1 MEDTERPM
9 EELVGESR
17 TGEERGFVGGSED
30 RENKDGA
37 EATGAW
43 IDDTGEIMVAEGVS
57 EMEESEVVGEIGAAE
72 DAVWETDAAADEV
85 DAAAD
90 EVDGAEDDVVNGAED
105 DVVDGAK
112 DDVVDGAE
120 DDVVD
125 GAEDDVVNGAEDDVV
140 DGAEDD
146 VVNGAEDDVV
156 NGAEDD
162 VVNGAKDDVVDGAED
177 KVDAPDTGIKGIN
190 PEVVG
195 VRADFDNAIDD
206 TGEMGVGEDSG
217 MSNDESEAI

>member
-57 EMEESEVVGEIGAAE
+57 EMDESEVVGEIGAAE

-85 DAAAD
+85 D
-90 EVDGAEDDVVNGAED
+90 GAED
-105 DVVDGAK
+105 DVVD
-112 DDVVDGAE
+112 
-120 DDVVD
+120 
-125 GAEDDVVNGAEDDVV
+125 
-140 DGAEDD
+140 
-146 VVNGAEDDVV
+146 GAEDDVV

>member
-1 MEDTERPM
+1 M

-57 EMEESEVVGEIGAAE
+57 EMDESEVVGEIGAAE

-85 DAAAD
+85 D
-90 EVDGAEDDVVNGAED
+90 
-105 DVVDGAK
+105 
-112 DDVVDGAE
+112 GAE

-125 GAEDDVVNGAEDDVV
+125 GAEDNVVN
-140 DGAEDD
+140 
-146 VVNGAEDDVV
+146 
-156 NGAEDD
+156 
-162 VVNGAKDDVVDGAED
+162 GAED

-195 VRADFDNAIDD
+195 ARADFDNAIDD

>member
-57 EMEESEVVGEIGAAE
+57 EMDESEVVGEIGAAE
-72 DAVWETDAAADEV
+72 DAVWETDAAADE
-85 DAAAD
+85 
-90 EVDGAEDDVVNGAED
+90 
-105 DVVDGAK
+105 
-112 DDVVDGAE
+112 VDGAE

-146 VVNGAEDDVV
+146 VVDGAEDNVV
-156 NGAEDD
+156 N
-162 VVNGAKDDVVDGAED
+162 GAED

-195 VRADFDNAIDD
+195 ARADFDNAIDD

>member
-57 EMEESEVVGEIGAAE
+57 EMDESEVVGEIGAAE

-85 DAAAD
+85 D
-90 EVDGAEDDVVNGAED
+90 
-105 DVVDGAK
+105 
-112 DDVVDGAE
+112 GAE

-125 GAEDDVVNGAEDDVV
+125 GAEDDVVN
-140 DGAEDD
+140 
-146 VVNGAEDDVV
+146 
-156 NGAEDD
+156 
-162 VVNGAKDDVVDGAED
+162 GAED

-195 VRADFDNAIDD
+195 ARADFDNAIDD

>member
-57 EMEESEVVGEIGAAE
+57 EMDESEVVGEIGAAE

-85 DAAAD
+85 D
-90 EVDGAEDDVVNGAED
+90 GAE
-105 DVVDGAK
+105 

-125 GAEDDVVNGAEDDVV
+125 GAEDDVV
-140 DGAEDD
+140 DGAEDN
-146 VVNGAEDDVV
+146 VVNGAEGVV
-156 NGAEDD
+156 N
-162 VVNGAKDDVVDGAED
+162 GAED

-195 VRADFDNAIDD
+195 ARADFDNAIDD

>member
-57 EMEESEVVGEIGAAE
+57 EMDESEVVGEIGAAE
-72 DAVWETDAAADEV
+72 DAVWETDAAADE
-85 DAAAD
+85 
-90 EVDGAEDDVVNGAED
+90 
-105 DVVDGAK
+105 
-112 DDVVDGAE
+112 VDGAE

-140 DGAEDD
+140 DGAEDN
-146 VVNGAEDDVV
+146 VVN
-156 NGAEDD
+156 
-162 VVNGAKDDVVDGAED
+162 GAED

-195 VRADFDNAIDD
+195 ARADFDNAIDD

>member
-57 EMEESEVVGEIGAAE
+57 EMDESEVVGEIGAAE

-85 DAAAD
+85 D
-90 EVDGAEDDVVNGAED
+90 
-105 DVVDGAK
+105 
-112 DDVVDGAE
+112 
-120 DDVVD
+120 

-140 DGAEDD
+140 DGAEDNVVD
-146 VVNGAEDDVV
+146 GAEDNVVNGAEGVV
-156 NGAEDD
+156 N
-162 VVNGAKDDVVDGAED
+162 GAED

-195 VRADFDNAIDD
+195 ARADFDNAIDD

>member
-85 DAAAD
+85 D
-90 EVDGAEDDVVNGAED
+90 
-105 DVVDGAK
+105 
-112 DDVVDGAE
+112 
-120 DDVVD
+120 
-125 GAEDDVVNGAEDDVV
+125 
-140 DGAEDD
+140 
-146 VVNGAEDDVV
+146 
-156 NGAEDD
+156 GAEDD

>member
-85 DAAAD
+85 D
-90 EVDGAEDDVVNGAED
+90 
-105 DVVDGAK
+105 
-112 DDVVDGAE
+112 
-120 DDVVD
+120 
-125 GAEDDVVNGAEDDVV
+125 
-140 DGAEDD
+140 
-146 VVNGAEDDVV
+146 GAEDDVV

>member
-1 MEDTERPM
+1 M

-57 EMEESEVVGEIGAAE
+57 EMDESEVVGEIGAAE

-85 DAAAD
+85 D
-90 EVDGAEDDVVNGAED
+90 GAE
-105 DVVDGAK
+105 

-125 GAEDDVVNGAEDDVV
+125 GAEDDVV
-140 DGAEDD
+140 DGAEDN
-146 VVNGAEDDVV
+146 VVNGAEGVV
-156 NGAEDD
+156 N
-162 VVNGAKDDVVDGAED
+162 GAED

-195 VRADFDNAIDD
+195 ARADFDNAIDD

>member
-57 EMEESEVVGEIGAAE
+57 EMDESEVVGEIGAAE
-72 DAVWETDAAADEV
+72 DAAWET

-90 EVDGAEDDVVNGAED
+90 EVDGAEDDVV
-105 DVVDGAK
+105 
-112 DDVVDGAE
+112 DGAE
-120 DDVVD
+120 DN
-125 GAEDDVVNGAEDDVV
+125 VVNGAE
-140 DGAEDD
+140 G
-146 VVNGAEDDVV
+146 VVN
-156 NGAEDD
+156 
-162 VVNGAKDDVVDGAED
+162 GAED

-195 VRADFDNAIDD
+195 ARADFDNAIDD

>member
-85 DAAAD
+85 D
-90 EVDGAEDDVVNGAED
+90 GAEDDVVNGA
-105 DVVDGAK
+105 K
-112 DDVVDGAE
+112 
-120 DDVVD
+120 
-125 GAEDDVVNGAEDDVV
+125 DDVV

-156 NGAEDD
+156 N
-162 VVNGAKDDVVDGAED
+162 GAED

>member
-57 EMEESEVVGEIGAAE
+57 EMDESEVVGEIGAAE

-85 DAAAD
+85 D
-90 EVDGAEDDVVNGAED
+90 
-105 DVVDGAK
+105 
-112 DDVVDGAE
+112 GAE

-125 GAEDDVVNGAEDDVV
+125 GAEDNVVNS
-140 DGAEDD
+140 
-146 VVNGAEDDVV
+146 
-156 NGAEDD
+156 
-162 VVNGAKDDVVDGAED
+162 AED

>member
-57 EMEESEVVGEIGAAE
+57 EMDESEVVGEIGAAE
-72 DAVWETDAAADEV
+72 DAVWETDAAADE
-85 DAAAD
+85 
-90 EVDGAEDDVVNGAED
+90 
-105 DVVDGAK
+105 
-112 DDVVDGAE
+112 
-120 DDVVD
+120 VD

-162 VVNGAKDDVVDGAED
+162 VVDGAEDDVVDNAEGVVNGAED

-195 VRADFDNAIDD
+195 ARADFDNAIDD

>member
-57 EMEESEVVGEIGAAE
+57 EMDESEVVGEIGAAE
-72 DAVWETDAAADEV
+72 DAVWETVAAADE
-85 DAAAD
+85 
-90 EVDGAEDDVVNGAED
+90 
-105 DVVDGAK
+105 
-112 DDVVDGAE
+112 VDGAE

-146 VVNGAEDDVV
+146 VVDGAEDNVV
-156 NGAEDD
+156 NS
-162 VVNGAKDDVVDGAED
+162 AED

-195 VRADFDNAIDD
+195 ARADFDNAIDD

>member
-85 DAAAD
+85 D
-90 EVDGAEDDVVNGAED
+90 GAE
-105 DVVDGAK
+105 

-120 DDVVD
+120 DDVVND
-125 GAEDDVVNGAEDDVV
+125 AEDNVVNGAEDDVVNGAEDDVVNGAEDDVV

-146 VVNGAEDDVV
+146 VVDGAEDNVV
-156 NGAEDD
+156 NS
-162 VVNGAKDDVVDGAED
+162 AED

>member
-57 EMEESEVVGEIGAAE
+57 EMDESEVVGEIGAAE

-85 DAAAD
+85 D
-90 EVDGAEDDVVNGAED
+90 GAE
-105 DVVDGAK
+105 

-125 GAEDDVVNGAEDDVV
+125 GAEDDVV
-140 DGAEDD
+140 DGAEDN
-146 VVNGAEDDVV
+146 VVN
-156 NGAEDD
+156 
-162 VVNGAKDDVVDGAED
+162 GAED

-195 VRADFDNAIDD
+195 ARADFDNAIDD

>member
-85 DAAAD
+85 D
-90 EVDGAEDDVVNGAED
+90 GAED
-105 DVVDGAK
+105 DVVDGT
-112 DDVVDGAE
+112 
-120 DDVVD
+120 
-125 GAEDDVVNGAEDDVV
+125 
-140 DGAEDD
+140 
-146 VVNGAEDDVV
+146 EDDVV

>member
-57 EMEESEVVGEIGAAE
+57 EMDESEVVGEIGAAE

-85 DAAAD
+85 DGAED
-90 EVDGAEDDVVNGAED
+90 DVVDGAEDDVVNGAE
-105 DVVDGAK
+105 

-146 VVNGAEDDVV
+146 VVDGAEDNVV
-156 NGAEDD
+156 NS
-162 VVNGAKDDVVDGAED
+162 AED

>member
-85 DAAAD
+85 D
-90 EVDGAEDDVVNGAED
+90 
-105 DVVDGAK
+105 
-112 DDVVDGAE
+112 GAE

-125 GAEDDVVNGAEDDVV
+125 GAEDNVVNGAE
-140 DGAEDD
+140 G
-146 VVNGAEDDVV
+146 VVN
-156 NGAEDD
+156 
-162 VVNGAKDDVVDGAED
+162 GAED

-195 VRADFDNAIDD
+195 ARADFDNAIDD

>member
-57 EMEESEVVGEIGAAE
+57 EMDESEVVGEIGAAE

-85 DAAAD
+85 D
-90 EVDGAEDDVVNGAED
+90 GAEDDVVN
-105 DVVDGAK
+105 
-112 DDVVDGAE
+112 
-120 DDVVD
+120 

-146 VVNGAEDDVV
+146 VVDGAEDDVV
-156 NGAEDD
+156 DGAEDN
-162 VVNGAKDDVVDGAED
+162 VVNGAEGVVNGAED

-195 VRADFDNAIDD
+195 ARADFDNAIDD

>member
-57 EMEESEVVGEIGAAE
+57 EMDESEVVGEIGAAE
-72 DAVWETDAAADEV
+72 DAVWETDAAADE
-85 DAAAD
+85 
-90 EVDGAEDDVVNGAED
+90 
-105 DVVDGAK
+105 
-112 DDVVDGAE
+112 VDGAE

-140 DGAEDD
+140 DGAEDN
-146 VVNGAEDDVV
+146 VVNS
-156 NGAEDD
+156 
-162 VVNGAKDDVVDGAED
+162 AED

>member
-57 EMEESEVVGEIGAAE
+57 EMDESEVVGEIGAAE

-85 DAAAD
+85 D
-90 EVDGAEDDVVNGAED
+90 
-105 DVVDGAK
+105 
-112 DDVVDGAE
+112 
-120 DDVVD
+120 
-125 GAEDDVVNGAEDDVV
+125 GAEDDVV

-162 VVNGAKDDVVDGAED
+162 VVNGAEDDVVDGAEDDVVDGAEDNVVNSAED

-190 PEVVG
+190 PKVVG

>member
-57 EMEESEVVGEIGAAE
+57 EMDESEVVGEIGAAE

-85 DAAAD
+85 D
-90 EVDGAEDDVVNGAED
+90 GAEDDVVN
-105 DVVDGAK
+105 
-112 DDVVDGAE
+112 
-120 DDVVD
+120 

-146 VVNGAEDDVV
+146 VVDGAEDNVVDGAEDNVV
-156 NGAEDD
+156 NGAEG
-162 VVNGAKDDVVDGAED
+162 VVNGAED

-195 VRADFDNAIDD
+195 ARADFDNAIDD

>member
-57 EMEESEVVGEIGAAE
+57 EMDESEVVGEIGAAE

-85 DAAAD
+85 D
-90 EVDGAEDDVVNGAED
+90 GAE
-105 DVVDGAK
+105 

-125 GAEDDVVNGAEDDVV
+125 GAEDNVVNGAE
-140 DGAEDD
+140 G
-146 VVNGAEDDVV
+146 VVN
-156 NGAEDD
+156 
-162 VVNGAKDDVVDGAED
+162 GAED

-195 VRADFDNAIDD
+195 ARADFDNAIDD

>member
-1 MEDTERPM
+1 M

-57 EMEESEVVGEIGAAE
+57 EMDESEVVGEIGAAE
-72 DAVWETDAAADEV
+72 DAVWETDAAADE
-85 DAAAD
+85 
-90 EVDGAEDDVVNGAED
+90 
-105 DVVDGAK
+105 
-112 DDVVDGAE
+112 VDGAE

-140 DGAEDD
+140 DGAEDN
-146 VVNGAEDDVV
+146 VVN
-156 NGAEDD
+156 
-162 VVNGAKDDVVDGAED
+162 GAED

-195 VRADFDNAIDD
+195 ARADFDNAIDD

>member
-57 EMEESEVVGEIGAAE
+57 EMDESEVVGEIGAAE

-85 DAAAD
+85 D
-90 EVDGAEDDVVNGAED
+90 GAEDDVVNGAE
-105 DVVDGAK
+105 G
-112 DDVVDGAE
+112 
-120 DDVVD
+120 
-125 GAEDDVVNGAEDDVV
+125 VVN
-140 DGAEDD
+140 
-146 VVNGAEDDVV
+146 
-156 NGAEDD
+156 
-162 VVNGAKDDVVDGAED
+162 GAED

-195 VRADFDNAIDD
+195 ARADFDNAIDD